1 MIGFYDTGLGGQ
13 RIADIFGQISD
24 IPYICYQDIEAL
36 PLGDKTQEQIRNI
49 VIAGVEKLFQQG
61 CNLVVLACNTASVS
75 TIRYIQSTWLPQ
87 NHPTKQVLGVTVPLR
102 EYLDEFSQLKSQKGL
117 LLATQATIKSGFYQ
131 EYLAQFNYNLDYLAC
146 PNLAD
151 SIENDVYVKDI
162 SYTQSIK
169 ILKNLSTEI
178 KTKPDYII
186 LACTHY
192 GYVSKQIQD
201 IFQTPQ
207 VLDPSQYTAER
218 LVDYLD
224 KHREYR

>member
-13 RIADIFGQISD
+13 RIADMFGTISD
-24 IPYICYQDIEAL
+24 ILYISYQDREAL
-36 PLGDKTQEQIRNI
+36 PLGDKTQDQIKNI
-49 VIAGVEKLFQQG
+49 VIAGVEKLFQQN

-102 EYLDEFSQLKSQKGL
+102 EYLDELSQLKPQKGI
-117 LLATQATIKSGFYQ
+117 LLATQATIQTGFYQ
-131 EYLAQFNYNLDYLAC
+131 EYLAQFNYNLDYLSC

-151 SIENDVYVKDI
+151 SIEKDVYNKDI
-162 SYTQSIK
+162 EYTDSVK
-169 ILKNLSTEI
+169 ILQNLSKQV
-178 KTKPDYII
+178 KTKPDYIV

-207 VLDPSQYTAER
+207 VLDPSQYTVDR
-218 LVDYLD
+218 LVDYLE